1 MKYSGFK
8 IFKFSTISKMNNRI
22 RDGFSRIDKNI
33 KKVPNYVVN
42 LFSYIIKY
50 VFSRIYKR
58 IKLTVRGFS
67 KIYKYLD
74 IRRFHLSFSKI
85 YKYLN
90 IGRFNLTKV
99 TKYFDSRIYNIQRIN
114 KINFIS
120 YKFLLLHLPASVIFF
135 GFLYLVIP
143 TFYNYDK
150 SNIESAICK
159 NQNISCL
166 IRGEIGYS
174 FYPTPRI
181 KIKDVIISDFL
192 EKKKNSNKS

>member
-1 MKYSGFK
+1 MKYNGFK

-50 VFSRIYKR
+50 VFSGIYKR
-58 IKLTVRGFS
+58 IKFTVRDFS
-67 KIYKYLD
+67 TIYKYLD
-74 IRRFHLSFSKI
+74 IKRFHLSFSKI

-90 IGRFNLTKV
+90 ISRFNFTKV
-99 TKYFDSRIYNIQRIN
+99 TKYFDPRIYNIQRIN

-135 GFLYLVIP
+135 GFLYIVIP

-150 SNIESAICK
+150 SNIENAICK
-159 NQNISCL
+159 SKDIECS
-166 IRGEIGYS
+166 IRI
-174 FYPTPRI
+174 
-181 KIKDVIISDFL
+181 
-192 EKKKNSNKS
+192 